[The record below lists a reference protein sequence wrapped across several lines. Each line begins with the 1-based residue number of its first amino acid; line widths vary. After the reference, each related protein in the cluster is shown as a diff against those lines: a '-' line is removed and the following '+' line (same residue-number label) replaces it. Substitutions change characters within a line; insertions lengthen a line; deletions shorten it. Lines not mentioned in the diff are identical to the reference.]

1 MPRLSTASFVSALS
15 PFDTVV
21 IDQKLI
27 EIVARILRYLCSIGI
42 FRQTGVEKFANNT
55 ISAALVSNEP
65 LRAYVQLVNSEG
77 FTASDRLPKT
87 LLDPETG
94 PSYDVAKTAWQDA
107 VGTTKT
113 RWEWVEERVPED
125 KLIETGGH
133 YPGIPSLVLEP
144 QTPGEDGLVS
154 RPELEIMGLS
164 MVGGGRVFGA
174 AHVYGTF
181 PLFVG

>member
-1 MPRLSTASFVSALS
+1 M
-15 PFDTVV
+15 
-21 IDQKLI
+21 
-27 EIVARILRYLCSIGI
+27 
-42 FRQTGVEKFANNT
+42 EKFANNT

-144 QTPGEDGLVS
+144 QMPGEDGLVS

-181 PLFVG
+181 PLSVEQSQHLIETSCRLPMGLARQGSAR